1 MQSKTIRIMM
11 QPPRIPMWLHSD
23 HNLHSNSNSANNRAT
38 TMEIDQGDK
47 DPTEATI
54 TTTDHR
60 RTKASML
67 PEMVNS
73 VSTARSLITPKKNVA
88 KELMTKSLVLTAK
101 DNFIGQK
108 SITSTL
114 TMLNL
119 LTMIPIVKLVWFFNQ
134 ELHESPRECS

>member
-1 MQSKTIRIMM
+1 MPIKPSSQRIELNKTNDSLRPSTCMQSKTIRIMM
-11 QPPRIPMWLHSD
+11 QIPQIPMWLHSD

-73 VSTARSLITPKKNVA
+73 VSTAISLITPKKNVA

-108 SITSTL
+108 SITST
-114 TMLNL
+114 
-119 LTMIPIVKLVWFFNQ
+119 Q
-134 ELHESPRECS
+134 CSIC